1 MEVVKAEPIHEI
13 GEYET
18 GYRFKVELLEVE
30 KVMIE
35 VLNSQSGVKF
45 RTYLNKTDNWW
56 DENASKFQNDFSK
69 VYPIV
74 NSCILKER
82 DSLQYEFEEKDDI
95 LSLKII
101 YVNDMFP
108 FDVTIKIQ
116 RLISKN
122 GLTDEK
128 INILEYQL
136 GMMRNMIAT
145 MNKPTMNK
153 PTTNMNTIPDGDNI
167 EIFNELNN
175 LVFKG
180 SFKNNK
186 RNGPGTEY
194 HPDTGAV
201 VFKGTYKDGYR
212 DGEGEH
218 YGSNGELTQTV
229 EYKKG
234 IFHGKCIHY
243 TVFAEDEI
251 GERRVVRNLHYK
263 DGKTHGDSVTYGYS
277 SRAKDPQK
285 RYFIQTTSQWKEGH
299 QDGLCVQYIID
310 PKTREHRKNVEGNMS
325 KGQYHGDY
333 KSFSTDGSNVLS
345 RYNMGICVS

>member
-175 LVFKG
+175 IVFKG

-194 HPDTGAV
+194 NPDTGAV
-201 VFKGTYKDGYR
+201 MFKGKYKDGYR

-218 YGSNGELTQTV
+218 YDSNGELTSTV

-243 TVFAEDEI
+243 TVFAEDET

-263 DGKTHGDSVTYGYS
+263 DGKQHGDSETYGYS

-310 PKTREHRKNVEGNMS
+310 PKTREHRKQIEANMS
-325 KGQYHGDY
+325 KGKYHGDY
-333 KSFSTDGSNVLS
+333 KSFSTDGSNVMS

>member
-136 GMMRNMIAT
+136 GMMRNMIAE

-153 PTTNMNTIPDGDNI
+153 PITNMNTIPDGDNI

-201 VFKGTYKDGYR
+201 MFKGTYKDGYR
-212 DGEGEH
+212 DGEFEQ
-218 YGSNGELTQTV
+218 YNSYGELTTTV

-234 IFHGKCIHY
+234 IFHGKCINH
-243 TVFAEDEI
+243 TVFAEDET
-251 GERRVVRNLHYK
+251 GERRVSSIQHYK
-263 DGKTHGDSVTYGYS
+263 DGKTHGDSETYGYS

-285 RYFIQTTSQWKEGH
+285 RYFIQNTSQWKEGN
-299 QDGLCVQYIID
+299 QDGLWVQYIID
-310 PKTREHRKNVEGNMS
+310 PKTREHRKQIEANMS
-325 KGQYHGDY
+325 KGKHHGDY
-333 KSFSTDGSNVLS
+333 KNFSTDGSNVLS

>member
-74 NSCILKER
+74 NSCILKEK

-101 YVNDMFP
+101 YVDDIFP
-108 FDVTIKIQ
+108 FDLTVKIQ

-128 INILEYQL
+128 INVLEYQL

-145 MNKPTMNK
+145 VNKPI
-153 PTTNMNTIPDGDNI
+153 TNVNSIPDGENI

-194 HPDTGAV
+194 NPDTGAV
-201 VFKGTYKDGYR
+201 MFKGTYKDGYR

-234 IFHGKCIHY
+234 IFHGKCINY
-243 TVFAEDEI
+243 TIFAEDET
-251 GERRVVRNLHYK
+251 GERRVSSIQHYK
-263 DGKTHGDSVTYGYS
+263 DGKTHGDSKVYNYS
-277 SRAKDPQK
+277 SHAKDPQK
-285 RYFIQTTSQWKEGH
+285 RYFIQNTSQYKEGH

-310 PKTREHRKNVEGNMS
+310 PKTREHRKNIEMNIS
-325 KGQYHGDY
+325 KGKYHGDY
-333 KSFSTDGSNVLS
+333 KGFSTDGSNVLS
-345 RYNMGICVS
+345 RYNMGIRVS

>member
-74 NSCILKER
+74 NSCILKEK

-101 YVNDMFP
+101 YVDDIFP
-108 FDVTIKIQ
+108 FDLTVKIQ

-128 INILEYQL
+128 INVLEYQL

-145 MNKPTMNK
+145 VNKPI
-153 PTTNMNTIPDGDNI
+153 TNVNSIPDGENI

-194 HPDTGAV
+194 NPDTGAV
-201 VFKGTYKDGYR
+201 MFKGTYKDGYR
-212 DGEGEH
+212 DGEFEQ
-218 YGSNGELTQTV
+218 YNSYGELTRTV

-234 IFHGKCIHY
+234 IFHGKSISY
-243 TVFAEDEI
+243 TVFPEDET
-251 GERRVVRNLHYK
+251 GERRVSCIEHYK
-263 DGKTHGDSVTYGYS
+263 DGKTHGDSKVYNYS
-277 SRAKDPQK
+277 SHAKDPQK
-285 RYFIQTTSQWKEGH
+285 RYFIQNTSQYKEGH

-310 PKTREHRKNVEGNMS
+310 PKTREHRKNIEMNIS
-325 KGQYHGDY
+325 KGKYHGDY
-333 KSFSTDGSNVLS
+333 KGFSTDGSNVLS
-345 RYNMGICVS
+345 RYNMGIKVS

>member
-74 NSCILKER
+74 NSCILKEK

-101 YVNDMFP
+101 YVDDIFP
-108 FDVTIKIQ
+108 FDLTVKIQ

-128 INILEYQL
+128 INVLEYQL

-145 MNKPTMNK
+145 VNKPI
-153 PTTNMNTIPDGDNI
+153 TNVNSIPDGENI

-194 HPDTGAV
+194 NPDTGAV
-201 VFKGTYKDGYR
+201 MFKGTYKDGYR
-212 DGEGEH
+212 DGEFEQ
-218 YGSNGELTQTV
+218 YNSYGELTRTV

-234 IFHGKCIHY
+234 IFHGKSISY
-243 TVFAEDEI
+243 TVFAEDET
-251 GERRVVRNLHYK
+251 GERRVSCIEHYK
-263 DGKTHGDSVTYGYS
+263 DGKTHGDSKVYNYS
-277 SRAKDPQK
+277 SHAKDPQK
-285 RYFIQTTSQWKEGH
+285 RYFIKNTSQYKEGH

-310 PKTREHRKNVEGNMS
+310 PKTREHRKNIEMNIS
-325 KGQYHGDY
+325 KGKYHGDY
-333 KSFSTDGSNVLS
+333 KGFSTDGSNVLS
-345 RYNMGICVS
+345 RYNMGIKVS

>member
-1 MEVVKAEPIHEI
+1 MEVVKAEPIYEI

-69 VYPIV
+69 VYPII

-108 FDVTIKIQ
+108 FDVTVKIQ

-136 GMMRNMIAT
+136 GMMRNMIAE

-153 PTTNMNTIPDGDNI
+153 PITNMNTIPDGDNI

-201 VFKGTYKDGYR
+201 MFKGTYKDGYR
-212 DGEGEH
+212 DGEVEH
-218 YGSNGELTQTV
+218 YGSGGELTQTV

-243 TVFAEDEI
+243 TVFAEDET

-263 DGKTHGDSVTYGYS
+263 DGKTHGDSETYGYS
-277 SRAKDPQK
+277 SRAKDPQN

-310 PKTREHRKNVEGNMS
+310 PKTREHRKNLEANMS
-325 KGQYHGDY
+325 KGKYHGDY
-333 KSFSTDGSNVLS
+333 KDYSTDGSNVLS
-345 RYNMGICVS
+345 RYNMGIRVS

>member
-74 NSCILKER
+74 NSCILKEK

-101 YVNDMFP
+101 YVDDIFP
-108 FDVTIKIQ
+108 FDLTVKIQ

-128 INILEYQL
+128 IN
-136 GMMRNMIAT
+136 
-145 MNKPTMNK
+145 
-153 PTTNMNTIPDGDNI
+153 
-167 EIFNELNN
+167 
-175 LVFKG
+175 
-180 SFKNNK
+180 
-186 RNGPGTEY
+186 
-194 HPDTGAV
+194 
-201 VFKGTYKDGYR
+201 
-212 DGEGEH
+212 
-218 YGSNGELTQTV
+218 
-229 EYKKG
+229 
-234 IFHGKCIHY
+234 
-243 TVFAEDEI
+243 
-251 GERRVVRNLHYK
+251 
-263 DGKTHGDSVTYGYS
+263 
-277 SRAKDPQK
+277 
-285 RYFIQTTSQWKEGH
+285 
-299 QDGLCVQYIID
+299 
-310 PKTREHRKNVEGNMS
+310 
-325 KGQYHGDY
+325 
-333 KSFSTDGSNVLS
+333 VL
-345 RYNMGICVS
+345 